1 MTTSRH
7 ELHAAQIQ
15 VAFELRLDEIL
26 IEIEV
31 DRDSCFI
38 TDLECTMLRAEIAR
52 RRRVIRGEEFE
63 IQR

>member
-7 ELHAAQIQ
+7 ELHAAQIA
-15 VAFELRLDEIL
+15 VAFERRLDQIE

-31 DRDSCFI
+31 DAASYFM
-38 TDLECTMLRAEIAR
+38 TDLERSSLLAQIAR